1 MQIKIAVLKIEWES
15 KLTWWVCVSLCGHM
29 LKCEVEE
36 EVDRQKESMH
46 MG

>member
-15 KLTWWVCVSLCGHM
+15 KLYWWVRQFARSYVKM
-29 LKCEVEE
+29 R
-36 EVDRQKESMH
+36 VDRQKETMH